1 MVTGRLD
8 GCLAGKMEQCIL
20 NGSTQD
26 EAEPKPVLALA
37 GSVLAGIIKSFIL
50 EELKLPAWK
59 SHMHR
64 KP

>member
-1 MVTGRLD
+1 
-8 GCLAGKMEQCIL
+8 MEQCIL